1 MKKAFCKMCVTICGK
16 FCLDEGVL
24 VGYAGRIRAK
34 YTAKW
39 DVQIG
44 GMIFQTGSKLN
55 KEETWKKNN

>member
-1 MKKAFCKMCVTICGK
+1 MKKAFYKMCVTICER
-16 FCLDEGVL
+16 FYPDEGAL

-39 DVQIG
+39 DVQIV
-44 GMIFQTGSKLN
+44 GMIFQTGSKPN